1 MNDHGPH
8 PWKKEGAPPSEPQP
22 LGQEA
27 VTQAGTN
34 SKSGRRELPS
44 INMTFEPGN
53 KVGRYRLLAP
63 IASGGMAQVWAA
75 RPEGFG
81 FARTIALKLI
91 RHEYAADEE
100 YVRMFIDEATV
111 AAAIQHPNVCET
123 YELGREEGILFM
135 ALEWVAG
142 DSLAGV
148 LHRAEGMEPLAYRM
162 AARIVADACAGLHA
176 AHEATDSDGHL
187 LNVVHRDVSPP
198 NILLS
203 LHGQVKVSDFGIAKA
218 RYQLHSKTKTGEIKG
233 KFSYIAPEQIGGKQ
247 VDRRADV
254 FALGCVLYVA
264 TMGLRPFGSGPRAMG
279 KILTGDYKR
288 PSSLVDNY
296 PPELEAVIEKCLQR
310 YPNDR
315 YATADDMRLDLERWL
330 IMSGESIG
338 AKDLAQLVQS
348 RIDPEKRR
356 ITEALLRSNQVLAD
370 AVAVQLMRNEETQ
383 TPTATSS
390 VMFGPASSETRAPMP
405 VAGRKV
411 GGGKPAVRFSP
422 FASLPRPADVDDTDL
437 ETASEM
443 LHADKSIHGAPTVP
457 PPSGPDGKTQKD
469 SVSISRSG
477 KNRPNEA
484 ATMPAKPEPNTKPR
498 ARISVGIDSLYP
510 PNFRNKLPLRWV
522 VLALAFVA
530 TLLVVLN
537 WSDCQSSPR
546 NAVTHTR

>member
-1 MNDHGPH
+1 MNERGPH
-8 PWKKEGAPPSEPQP
+8 PLITEGASDEKSKAPPQD
-22 LGQEA
+22 A
-27 VTQAGTN
+27 ATQAGSDSRTGRKEMPSTN
-34 SKSGRRELPS
+34 
-44 INMTFEPGN
+44 ITFEPGT

-123 YELGREEGILFM
+123 FELGREDGVLFM

-148 LHRAEGMEPLAYRM
+148 LHRPEGMEPLTYRM
-162 AARIVADACAGLHA
+162 AARVIADSCAGLHA
-176 AHEATDSDGHL
+176 AHEATDSDGNL
-187 LNVVHRDVSPP
+187 LGVVHRDVSPP

-233 KFSYIAPEQIGGKQ
+233 KFSYIAPEQIGGKV
-247 VDRRADV
+247 VDRRADI

-264 TMGLRPFGSGPRAMG
+264 TLGLRPFGSGPRAMG

-288 PSSLVDNY
+288 PSSLVENY
-296 PPELEAVIEKCLQR
+296 PRELELVIDKCLQR
-310 YPNDR
+310 FPNDR
-315 YATADDMRLDLERWL
+315 YANADDMRLDLERWL
-330 IMSGESIG
+330 LTSGDSIG
-338 AKDLAQLVQS
+338 AKDIAQLVRT
-348 RIDPEKRR
+348 RIDPDKRR

-390 VMFGPASSETRAPMP
+390 VMFGPAASETRAPVP
-405 VAGRKV
+405 VPGRKTA
-411 GGGKPAVRFSP
+411 GKPAVRFSP
-422 FASLPRPADVDDTDL
+422 FASMPTKEEAEDTDV
-437 ETASEM
+437 ENVSPTTP
-443 LHADKSIHGAPTVP
+443 GAPPNDASARPPESRPDGSTYRDERPPRGSHSDRAQAQAAVTIPAGGTNPRAGRSAGIASSIPPDFRAKLPFTWLTLGIFIAAALAITLSWSTCQQP
-457 PPSGPDGKTQKD
+457 PPD
-469 SVSISRSG
+469 
-477 KNRPNEA
+477 
-484 ATMPAKPEPNTKPR
+484 PA
-498 ARISVGIDSLYP
+498 SL
-510 PNFRNKLPLRWV
+510 
-522 VLALAFVA
+522 
-530 TLLVVLN
+530 
-537 WSDCQSSPR
+537 
-546 NAVTHTR
+546 H